1 MLCNCVVSANTINTF
16 KTRLDRPKFWLN
28 QDIIYNLR
36 ALLQG
41 PEVVA
46 SFSTKNL
53 SKENIVT
60 WTDKAGMRDLT
71 CARKF
76 PLYVYVSPQRPAFS
90 GNSTQLQWHDSV
102 HLPSVY
108 TDYSFSSL
116 NLKLRHDIGLYVT
129 ETTAKCG
136 LCNVRIFNILLKI
149 LMGTLEIQERKM
161 PEESDSSQVYVYRAS
176 IFTRTPQSKPPIEAA
191 VIRVCFPC
199 STSPSTTPTVID
211 TFLNSLVILT
221 VV

>member
-1 MLCNCVVSANTINTF
+1 MTFWTGLPDAFHHLVPNDNFYCQTPLKNAKFGLFCGENFHWKCQLAN
-16 KTRLDRPKFWLN
+16 L
-28 QDIIYNLR
+28 
-36 ALLQG
+36 
-41 PEVVA
+41 VA
-46 SFSTKNL
+46 SPAGYGMHFPAIL
-53 SKENIVT
+53 SNYT
-60 WTDKAGMRDLT
+60 
-71 CARKF
+71 
-76 PLYVYVSPQRPAFS
+76 
-90 GNSTQLQWHDSV
+90 WHDSV

-199 STSPSTTPTVID
+199 STSPSTTPTAID